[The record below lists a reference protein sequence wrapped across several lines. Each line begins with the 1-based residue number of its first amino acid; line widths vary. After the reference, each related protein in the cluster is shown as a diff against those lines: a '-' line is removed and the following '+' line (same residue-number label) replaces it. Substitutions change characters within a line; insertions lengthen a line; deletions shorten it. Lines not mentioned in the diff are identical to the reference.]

1 MIWEELEEETLKRR
15 IGRPAPNVMTF
26 VAVVMYIPQKTLI
39 VVKENCPIQER
50 VLTNVLEHVMKG
62 KGVLELNII
71 LVANMTTNVELT

>member
-1 MIWEELEEETLKRR
+1 MRR
-15 IGRPAPNVMTF
+15 IGRRAPNVMTF

-39 VVKENCPIQER
+39 VVVENGPIQEK

-71 LVANMTTNVELT
+71 GMAPKTTNVELT